1 MARLTGPYVGFV
13 GDSTRRTTTQEM
25 PLGTRAYGPSGEEFV
40 YIKAGASIAQYDACK
55 FNGSAAGYDDVRPT
69 SATQQY
75 IVGVADAAFD
85 ANAYGFI
92 QSKGVC
98 TCKVNTSDAAGSLL
112 VTKATAG
119 TLTLAAAT
127 SLPSTPAVALVT
139 GVAAGSAIVL
149 R

>member
-1 MARLTGPYVGFV
+1 VGFV

-25 PLGTRAYGPSGEEFV
+25 PLGTKAYGPSGSEYV
-40 YIKAGASIAQYDACK
+40 YVKAGASIAQYDACT
-55 FNGSAAGYDDVRPT
+55 FQGSATGYDDVRPT

-75 IVGVADAAFD
+75 IVGVADTAFSSGD
-85 ANAYGFI
+85 YGFL

-119 TLTLAAAT
+119 TLTLAAAS

-139 GVAAGSAIVL
+139 GAAAGSAIVL